1 MDQRVVIIGG
11 GFGGLEAAFS
21 LKELL
26 KPSCTITLVDRSAF
40 HFFTPSI
47 HEIVSGKI
55 GAESIQ
61 IPLAA
66 VLGSAGI
73 RFIQDEVLSIITREK
88 KEVVCRNRTLNYD
101 YLVLSTGA
109 ESNFFN
115 VPGAEEFSRRFR
127 TAENAERIRSE
138 VVRVLDD
145 PFASCR
151 MVLAGGGTEGVEVA
165 GELLDLVGKEDRED
179 DLKSGRISIE
189 IIEGK
194 GRLLMGFPDE
204 ARDRVEYCL
213 GARGVNI
220 ITGRSI
226 VEVRKD
232 TVILD
237 SAERKDVS
245 ILIWTG
251 GIQPS
256 QLIKNIPLQKDPQG
270 WLKVTSRLHSP
281 DDERIFGVGDAVSIY
296 DQERPLSLQRLAHH
310 AQDQARVAA
319 LNISYHIRRRGL
331 IAYSP
336 KTKPQLISLGK
347 DMGILTLGERVF
359 SGPWVVGLK
368 KAVERK
374 HLMSYLTR
382 PVSAAIRARI
392 PGAGLIRRLRTYFP
406 A

>member
-1 MDQRVVIIGG
+1 MEQRVIIIGG

-21 LKELL
+21 LKEFL
-26 KPSCTITLVDRSAF
+26 KPSCTITLIDRSAF

-55 GAESIQ
+55 GAESIR

-73 RFIQDEVLSIITREK
+73 RFVQDEVLSVITTEK
-88 KEVVCRNRTLNYD
+88 KEVVCRSRTLHYD

-115 VPGAEEFSRRFR
+115 IPGAEEFSCRFR
-127 TAENAERIRSE
+127 TAENAVRIRSE
-138 VVRVLDD
+138 VVRLLDD

-151 MVLAGGGTEGVEVA
+151 IVLAGGGTEGVEVA
-165 GELLDLVGKEDRED
+165 GELLDLVGKEGRED
-179 DLKSGRISIE
+179 DLKSGRISIALV
-189 IIEGK
+189 EGK
-194 GRLLMGFPDE
+194 ERLLMGFPGE
-204 ARDRVEYCL
+204 AQDRVENYL
-213 GARGVNI
+213 RAREVNI

-226 VEVRKD
+226 VEVQKD
-232 TVILD
+232 TVVLD
-237 SAERKDVS
+237 SGERKDAS

-256 QLIKNIPLQKDPQG
+256 QLIRDIPLQKDPRG
-270 WLKVTSRLHSP
+270 WLKVTSRLQSP
-281 DDERIFGVGDAVSIY
+281 DNERIFGIGDAVSIY
-296 DQERPLSLQRLAHH
+296 DQERPLSLQRLANH

-336 KTKPQLISLGK
+336 KTRPQLISVGK
-347 DMGILTLGERVF
+347 NMGILTQGERVF

-374 HLMSYLTR
+374 HLMSCLTR
-382 PVSAAIRARI
+382 PVSSVIRAGI
-392 PGAGLIRRLRTYFP
+392 PGAGIIGRLRSYFP